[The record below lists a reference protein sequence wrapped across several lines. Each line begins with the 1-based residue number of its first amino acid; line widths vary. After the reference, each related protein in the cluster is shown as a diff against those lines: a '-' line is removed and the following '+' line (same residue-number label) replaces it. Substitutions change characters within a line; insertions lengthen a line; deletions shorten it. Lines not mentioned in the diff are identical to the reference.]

1 MRTKKVDSTAFMLTS
16 TTDASE
22 AMHQSKV
29 NHFVS
34 LIKTCGMTLT
44 LNTVLP
50 EQFQIEAHDIFFI
63 DLYHLGAST
72 PLSEQV
78 LQLAAQ
84 GRVALFNC
92 QPNFICEKM
101 ALLAGIHGIFYSD
114 DRADIILKGIE
125 YLNRN
130 GRWFKRK
137 TMNLALAELLNNAP
151 RTTFIGND
159 MTSNNNKLF
168 PNLTKR
174 EKTIINLVSSGAQN
188 KEIAERLHIS
198 PNTVKTHI
206 YSIFRKTSS
215 RNRVELISWSQQF
228 NH

>member
-1 MRTKKVDSTAFMLTS
+1 MLTNKVRPTAFMLTNTNDTVGS
-16 TTDASE
+16 IQ
-22 AMHQSKV
+22 QSKV
-29 NHFVS
+29 SHFVN

-44 LNTVLP
+44 INTVLP
-50 EQFQIEAHDIFFI
+50 AQFKRDSHDIFFI
-63 DLYHLGAST
+63 DLYHSE
-72 PLSEQV
+72 PSNPISEQI

-92 QPNFICEKM
+92 QQNFICEKK
-101 ALLAGIHGIFYSD
+101 ALLAGVHAIFYCD

-125 YLNRN
+125 YLTRN

-137 TMNLALAELLNNAP
+137 TMNLALAELLNKTPKTVAA
-151 RTTFIGND
+151 GNNLV
-159 MTSNNNKLF
+159 SNNNTLF

-215 RNRVELISWSQQF
+215 RNRVELISWTTQF

>member
-1 MRTKKVDSTAFMLTS
+1 MLTKEVHATAFVLTNTS
-16 TTDASE
+16 DTAE
-22 AMHQSKV
+22 PIHQSKV

-44 LNTVLP
+44 TDTVLP
-50 EQFQIEAHDIFFI
+50 EQFQIDAPDIYFI
-63 DLYHLGAST
+63 DLFRPKT
-72 PLSEQV
+72 TNPISEQI
-78 LQLAAQ
+78 LQLAAR

-92 QPNFICEKM
+92 QHNFMCEKM
-101 ALLAGIHGIFYSD
+101 ALLAGVHGIFYSD

-125 YLNRN
+125 YLTRN

-151 RTTFIGND
+151 NSTAA
-159 MTSNNNKLF
+159 SNKIISDNNKLH

-215 RNRVELISWSQQF
+215 RNRVELISWTTQF